1 LRLIPAAA
9 WPATAPRTA
18 DRGER
23 EQDYDQA
30 GCQAHATAEHPAGSR
45 RRLVLLGDLDLPVG
59 PALDHRRVIGVDQV
73 LLGMQL
79 LDRLI
84 VGVGVGRV
92 VINPDIGQERVD
104 CHPHTSKKPRW
115 IVTRTLRA
123 TRLSLDHP

>member
-1 LRLIPAAA
+1 MLAELLQVLAAHPGGRMTCDRAENRAAA
-9 WPATAPRTA
+9 RGNREQATA

-23 EQDYDQA
+23 EQGYDQA
-30 GCQAHATAEHPAGSR
+30 GCQTHAAAEHPAGSR
-45 RRLVLLGDLDLPVG
+45 RPFWLLGYLALPVG

-92 VINPDIGQERVD
+92 VIN
-104 CHPHTSKKPRW
+104 
-115 IVTRTLRA
+115 
-123 TRLSLDHP
+123 